1 MPIKKVENRYTLP
14 GVKWSPLLQSDQA
27 IARLKREIRESKKAL
42 RGLTDPIYREA
53 EQAFLRESEA
63 SLKRH
68 REKRQKLD
76 ARLQKEQE
84 RLAQR
89 SA

>member
-27 IARLKREIRESKKAL
+27 ITGLKREIRESKKAL

-53 EQAFLRESEA
+53 EQKFLSESEA
-63 SLKRH
+63 SLQRH

-76 ARLQKEQE
+76 DRLQNQE
-84 RLAQR
+84 ARYAKQ
-89 SA
+89 A

>member
-1 MPIKKVENRYTLP
+1 MPIRKVENRYALP
-14 GVKWSPLLQSDQA
+14 GAKWSPLVQSDQA

-42 RGLTDPIYREA
+42 RGLTDPIYRES
-53 EQAFLRESEA
+53 EQAFLRETKA
-63 SLKRH
+63 SLERH
-68 REKRQKLD
+68 LEKREKLNT
-76 ARLQKEQE
+76 RLQQEQE